1 MDKLKFEGI
10 ALYANMVTSFQHKKA
25 AEAKYT
31 LTVLLHRQLQ
41 APLIAQLDEIQ
52 TRLMNELCKGAPWR
66 SDMYTIYEVI
76 DDSYVKVPLSS
87 AMRYWSPMVNISR
100 ADGQSITPELDNE
113 VVGQLVVVSAS
124 AGSFGDPKETRSAIG
139 VRLYMNAVY
148 ATGNLSGVDMAA
160 FRGGLGETFDE
171 LAEMATV
178 SVYGAVTPA
187 PRDTAPPGLR
197 YDINGQPIPPVP
209 VTAPA
214 DYVPP
219 APVSSP
225 PVYAPPAPPAPP
237 ASLAASV
244 PPVYA
249 PPVPPVPPAP
259 PAPPVPANA
268 WPVDQNG
275 QPIPPAVP
283 ADPGLKFD

>member
-10 ALYANMVTSFQHKKA
+10 ALYANIVTPYQHKQAKDP
-25 AEAKYT
+25 KYT
-31 LTVLLHRQLQ
+31 LNVLLHRQLQ

-52 TRLMNELCKGAPWR
+52 TRYMNELCKGEPWP
-66 SDMYTIYEVI
+66 SSMYTIYDI
-76 DDSYVKVPLSS
+76 LDDSYVKVRLSS
-87 AMRYWSPMVNISR
+87 SMQYWSPMVNISR
-100 ADGQSITPELDNE
+100 ADNQSITPELDSE

-124 AGSFGDPKETRSAIG
+124 PGSFGSPSERASAIG

-148 ATGNLSGVDMAA
+148 VTGNPSGVDMAA
-160 FRGGLGETFDE
+160 FRGGLGETFNE
-171 LAEMATV
+171 LAEMATA
-178 SVYGAVTPA
+178 SVYGAVTSA

-209 VTAPA
+209 VAAPA
-214 DYVPP
+214 DYAPP
-219 APVSSP
+219 APVASP
-225 PVYAPPAPPAPP
+225 PVYAPPAPLAPP
-237 ASLAASV
+237 AAS
-244 PPVYA
+244 
-249 PPVPPVPPAP
+249 VPPAP
-259 PAPPVPANA
+259 PAPTNA

>member
-25 AEAKYT
+25 TEAKYT

-52 TRLMNELCKGAPWR
+52 TRLMNELCKGALWR

-160 FRGGLGETFDE
+160 FRGGLGETFNE
-171 LAEMATV
+171 LAEMATA

-209 VTAPA
+209 VAAPA

-219 APVSSP
+219 APP
-225 PVYAPPAPPAPP
+225 APVAAPPAYAPP

-249 PPVPPVPPAP
+249 PPVPPAP
-259 PAPPVPANA
+259 SAPPVPANA
-268 WPVDQNG
+268 WPVDHNG

>member
-10 ALYANMVTSFQHKKA
+10 ALYANMVTPYQHKQAKDP
-25 AEAKYT
+25 KYT
-31 LTVLLHRQLQ
+31 LNVLLHRQLQ

-52 TRLMNELCKGAPWR
+52 TRYMNELCKGEPWP
-66 SDMYTIYEVI
+66 SNMYTIYDI
-76 DDSYVKVPLSS
+76 LDDSYVKVRLSS
-87 AMRYWSPMVNISR
+87 SMQYWSPMVNISR
-100 ADGQSITPELDNE
+100 ADTQSITPELDSE

-124 AGSFGDPKETRSAIG
+124 PGSFGSPSERASAIG
-139 VRLYMNAVY
+139 VRLYMNAVSV
-148 ATGNLSGVDMAA
+148 TGNHSGVDMAA
-160 FRGGLGETFDE
+160 FRGGLGETFNE
-171 LAEMATV
+171 LAEMATT
-178 SVYGAVTPA
+178 SVYAGATAPPVAGQPA
-187 PRDTAPPGLR
+187 YAPPGLR

-209 VTAPA
+209 VAAPA

-219 APVSSP
+219 APPAPVAAP
-225 PVYAPPAPPAPP
+225 PVYAPPAPLAPP

-244 PPVYA
+244 PP
-249 PPVPPVPPAP
+249 AP
-259 PAPPVPANA
+259 PAPANA

>member
-10 ALYANMVTSFQHKKA
+10 ALYSNMVTSFQHEKA

-52 TRLMNELCKGAPWR
+52 IRLMNELCKGAPWR
-66 SDMYTIYEVI
+66 SDMFTIYEVV

-87 AMRYWSPMVNISR
+87 AMRYWSPMVNVNR
-100 ADGQSITPELDNE
+100 ADGQSITPDLDNE

-124 AGSFGDPKETRSAIG
+124 AGSFGSVKETRSAIG

-148 ATGNLSGVDMAA
+148 VTGNPSGVDMAA

-171 LAEMATV
+171 LAEMATA
-178 SVYGAVTPA
+178 SVYAGATA
-187 PRDTAPPGLR
+187 PHDTAPPALR
-197 YDINGQPIPPVP
+197 YDMNGHPIPP
-209 VTAPA
+209 APA
-214 DYVPP
+214 VG
-219 APVSSP
+219 S
-225 PVYAPPAPPAPP
+225 VYAPPAYAPAAPP
-237 ASLAASV
+237 A
-244 PPVYA
+244 YA
-249 PPVPPVPPAP
+249 PPVPPAP

>member
-148 ATGNLSGVDMAA
+148 VTGNLSGVDMAA
-160 FRGGLGETFDE
+160 FRGGLGDTFNE
-171 LAEMATV
+171 LAEMATA
-178 SVYGAVTPA
+178 SVYAGAAAPPVAGQPA
-187 PRDTAPPGLR
+187 YAPPG
-197 YDINGQPIPPVP
+197 QP
-209 VTAPA
+209 AYA
-214 DYVPP
+214 PP
-219 APVSSP
+219 APPVVGQPEPPVYAPSAHSVVGQPEP
-225 PVYAPPAPPAPP
+225 PVYAPPEPPSP
-237 ASLAASV
+237 L
-244 PPVYA
+244 PVNA
-249 PPVPPVPPAP
+249 
-259 PAPPVPANA
+259 ANA

>member
-10 ALYANMVTSFQHKKA
+10 ALYANMVTPYQHKQA
-25 AEAKYT
+25 NDPKYT
-31 LTVLLHRQLQ
+31 LNVLLHRQLQ

-52 TRLMNELCKGAPWR
+52 TRYMNELCKGEPWP
-66 SDMYTIYEVI
+66 SSMYTIYDVI
-76 DDSYVKVPLSS
+76 DDSYVKVRLSS
-87 AMRYWSPMVNISR
+87 SMQYWSPMVNISR
-100 ADGQSITPELDNE
+100 ADNQSITPELDSE

-124 AGSFGDPKETRSAIG
+124 PGSFGNPSEKLSTVG

-148 ATGNLSGVDMAA
+148 VTGNPSGVDMAA
-160 FRGGLGETFDE
+160 FRGGLGETFNE
-171 LAEMATV
+171 LAEMATA
-178 SVYGAVTPA
+178 SVYGAVPPA

-209 VTAPA
+209 VAA
-214 DYVPP
+214 SAGYVPP

-249 PPVPPVPPAP
+249 PPVPPAPPAP
-259 PAPPVPANA
+259 PAPANA
-268 WPVDQNG
+268 WPVDHNG

>member
-10 ALYANMVTSFQHKKA
+10 ALYANMVTPYQHKQA
-25 AEAKYT
+25 NEPKYT
-31 LTVLLHRQLQ
+31 LNVLLHRQLQ

-52 TRLMNELCKGAPWR
+52 TRYMNELCKGAPWP
-66 SDMYTIYEVI
+66 SSMYTIYDI
-76 DDSYVKVPLSS
+76 MDDSYVKVRLSS
-87 AMRYWSPMVNISR
+87 SMQYWSPMVNISR
-100 ADGQSITPELDNE
+100 ADNQSITPELDSE

-124 AGSFGDPKETRSAIG
+124 PGSFGNPSEKLSAIG

-148 ATGNLSGVDMAA
+148 VTGNPSGVDMAA
-160 FRGGLGETFDE
+160 FRGGLGETFNE
-171 LAEMATV
+171 LAEMATA
-178 SVYGAVTPA
+178 SVYAGA
-187 PRDTAPPGLR
+187 TAPPVA
-197 YDINGQPIPPVP
+197 GQPIPPVP
-209 VTAPA
+209 VAAPA
-214 DYVPP
+214 DYAPPAPP
-219 APVSSP
+219 APVASP
-225 PVYAPPAPPAPP
+225 PVYAPPAPLAPP

-249 PPVPPVPPAP
+249 PPVPPA
-259 PAPPVPANA
+259 PANA

>member
-10 ALYANMVTSFQHKKA
+10 ALYANMVTPYQHKQA
-25 AEAKYT
+25 NEPKYT
-31 LTVLLHRQLQ
+31 LNVLLHRQLQ

-52 TRLMNELCKGAPWR
+52 TRYMNELCKGEPWP
-66 SDMYTIYEVI
+66 SSMYTIYDI
-76 DDSYVKVPLSS
+76 LDDSYVKVRLSS
-87 AMRYWSPMVNISR
+87 SMQYWSPMVNISR
-100 ADGQSITPELDNE
+100 ADNQSITPELDSE

-124 AGSFGDPKETRSAIG
+124 PGSFGNLSEKLSTVG

-148 ATGNLSGVDMAA
+148 VTGNPSGVDMAA
-160 FRGGLGETFDE
+160 FRGGLGETFNE
-171 LAEMATV
+171 LAEMATA
-178 SVYGAVTPA
+178 SVYAGATA

-209 VTAPA
+209 VAAPA

-219 APVSSP
+219 APP
-225 PVYAPPAPPAPP
+225 APVVAPSAYAPPAPPVPP
-237 ASLAASV
+237 ASPV
-244 PPVYA
+244 PVVYA
-249 PPVPPVPPAP
+249 PPVPPAP

-268 WPVDQNG
+268 WPVDHNG

>member
-10 ALYANMVTSFQHKKA
+10 ALYSNMVTSFQHKKA

-66 SDMYTIYEVI
+66 SDMYTIYEVV
-76 DDSYVKVPLSS
+76 DESYVKVPLSS
-87 AMRYWSPMVNISR
+87 AMQYWSPMVNISR

-148 ATGNLSGVDMAA
+148 VTGNPSGVDMAA
-160 FRGGLGETFDE
+160 FRGGLGETFNE
-171 LAEMATV
+171 LAEMATA

-209 VTAPA
+209 MAAPA

-219 APVSSP
+219 APPAPVAAP
-225 PVYAPPAPPAPP
+225 PAYAPPAPLAPP

-249 PPVPPVPPAP
+249 PPVPPA
-259 PAPPVPANA
+259 PANA

>member
-10 ALYANMVTSFQHKKA
+10 ALYSNMVTSFQHEKA

-52 TRLMNELCKGAPWR
+52 IRLMNELCKGAPWR
-66 SDMYTIYEVI
+66 SDMFTIYEVV

-87 AMRYWSPMVNISR
+87 AMRYWSPMVNVNR
-100 ADGQSITPELDNE
+100 ADGQSITPDLDNE

-124 AGSFGDPKETRSAIG
+124 AGSFGSVKETRSAIG

-148 ATGNLSGVDMAA
+148 VTGNPSGVDMAA
-160 FRGGLGETFDE
+160 FRGGLGETFAE
-171 LAEMATV
+171 LAEMATA
-178 SVYGAVTPA
+178 SVYAGAV
-187 PRDTAPPGLR
+187 APPVA
-197 YDINGQPIPPVP
+197 GQ
-209 VTAPA
+209 
-214 DYVPP
+214 
-219 APVSSP
+219 
-225 PVYAPPAPPAPP
+225 PAPPA
-237 ASLAASV
+237 
-244 PPVYA
+244 YA
-249 PPVPPVPPAP
+249 PPVPSAPPAYAPPVPPAP

-275 QPIPPAVP
+275 QPIPPEVP

>member
-10 ALYANMVTSFQHKKA
+10 ALYSNMVTSFQHKKA

-66 SDMYTIYEVI
+66 SDMYTIYEVV
-76 DDSYVKVPLSS
+76 DESYVKVPLSS
-87 AMRYWSPMVNISR
+87 AMQYWSPMVNISR

-148 ATGNLSGVDMAA
+148 VTGNPSGVDMAA
-160 FRGGLGETFDE
+160 FRGGLGETFNE
-171 LAEMATV
+171 LAEMATA
-178 SVYGAVTPA
+178 SVYGAVT

-209 VTAPA
+209 VAAPA

-219 APVSSP
+219 APPAPVAAP
-225 PVYAPPAPPAPP
+225 PVYAPPAPLAPP

-249 PPVPPVPPAP
+249 PPVPPA
-259 PAPPVPANA
+259 PANA

>member
-171 LAEMATV
+171 LAEMATA

-187 PRDTAPPGLR
+187 PRDTAPPALR

-209 VTAPA
+209 VAA
-214 DYVPP
+214 SAGYVPP

-249 PPVPPVPPAP
+249 PPVPPAPPAP
-259 PAPPVPANA
+259 PAPANA
-268 WPVDQNG
+268 WPVDHNG

>member
-171 LAEMATV
+171 LAEMATA

-187 PRDTAPPGLR
+187 PRDTAPPGFR

-209 VTAPA
+209 AAAPA

-219 APVSSP
+219 APPVPVASP

-249 PPVPPVPPAP
+249 PPVPPAPPAP
-259 PAPPVPANA
+259 PAPANA
-268 WPVDQNG
+268 WPADHNG

>member
-10 ALYANMVTSFQHKKA
+10 ALYANMVTPYQHKQA
-25 AEAKYT
+25 NEPKYT
-31 LTVLLHRQLQ
+31 LNVLLHRQLQ

-52 TRLMNELCKGAPWR
+52 TRYMNELCKGAPWP
-66 SDMYTIYEVI
+66 SSMYTIYDI
-76 DDSYVKVPLSS
+76 MDDSYVKVRLSS
-87 AMRYWSPMVNISR
+87 SMQYWSPMVNISR
-100 ADGQSITPELDNE
+100 ADNQSITPELDSE

-124 AGSFGDPKETRSAIG
+124 PGSFGNPSEKLSAIG

-148 ATGNLSGVDMAA
+148 ATGNPSGVDMAA
-160 FRGGLGETFDE
+160 FRGGLGETFNE
-171 LAEMATV
+171 LAEMATA
-178 SVYGAVTPA
+178 SVYAGA
-187 PRDTAPPGLR
+187 TAPPVA
-197 YDINGQPIPPVP
+197 GQPIPPVP
-209 VTAPA
+209 VAAPA
-214 DYVPP
+214 DY
-219 APVSSP
+219 
-225 PVYAPPAPPAPP
+225 APPAPP

-249 PPVPPVPPAP
+249 PPVPPAPPAP
-259 PAPPVPANA
+259 PAPANA

>member
-10 ALYANMVTSFQHKKA
+10 ALYANMVTSFKHKKA
-25 AEAKYT
+25 VEAKYT

-52 TRLMNELCKGAPWR
+52 TRYMNELCKGEPWP
-66 SDMYTIYEVI
+66 SSMYTIYDI
-76 DDSYVKVPLSS
+76 LDDSYVKVRLSS
-87 AMRYWSPMVNISR
+87 SMQYWSPMVNISR
-100 ADGQSITPELDNE
+100 ADNQSITPELDSE

-124 AGSFGDPKETRSAIG
+124 PGSFGNLSEKLSTVG

-148 ATGNLSGVDMAA
+148 ATGNPSGVDMAA

-171 LAEMATV
+171 LAEMATA
-178 SVYGAVTPA
+178 SVYGAV
-187 PRDTAPPGLR
+187 APPAQPVA
-197 YDINGQPIPPVP
+197 GQPIPPVP
-209 VTAPA
+209 PAPA
-214 DYVPP
+214 Q
-219 APVSSP
+219 
-225 PVYAPPAPPAPP
+225 
-237 ASLAASV
+237 
-244 PPVYA
+244 PVYA
-249 PPVPPVPPAP
+249 PPVPPAPPAYAPPVPPAPPAYAPPVPPAPPAYAPPVP

>member
-10 ALYANMVTSFQHKKA
+10 ALYSNMVTSFQHEKA

-52 TRLMNELCKGAPWR
+52 TRLMNELCKGTPWR
-66 SDMYTIYEVI
+66 SDMYTIYEVV

-87 AMRYWSPMVNISR
+87 AMRYWSPMVNVNR
-100 ADGQSITPELDNE
+100 ADGQSITPDLDNE

-124 AGSFGDPKETRSAIG
+124 AGSFGSVKETRSAIG

-148 ATGNLSGVDMAA
+148 VTGNPSGVDMAA

-171 LAEMATV
+171 LAEMATA
-178 SVYGAVTPA
+178 SVYAGA
-187 PRDTAPPGLR
+187 TAPPV
-197 YDINGQPIPPVP
+197 YPVAGQ
-209 VTAPA
+209 
-214 DYVPP
+214 
-219 APVSSP
+219 S
-225 PVYAPPAPPAPP
+225 APPA
-237 ASLAASV
+237 
-244 PPVYA
+244 YA
-249 PPVPPVPPAP
+249 PPAP

-268 WPVDQNG
+268 WPVDQTG

>member
-10 ALYANMVTSFQHKKA
+10 ALYANMVTPYQHKQA
-25 AEAKYT
+25 RDPKYT
-31 LTVLLHRQLQ
+31 LNVLLHRQLQ

-52 TRLMNELCKGAPWR
+52 TRYMNELCKGAPWP
-66 SDMYTIYEVI
+66 SNMYTIYDI
-76 DDSYVKVPLSS
+76 MDDSYVKVRLSS
-87 AMRYWSPMVNISR
+87 SMQYWSPMVNISR
-100 ADGQSITPELDNE
+100 ADTQSITPELDSE

-124 AGSFGDPKETRSAIG
+124 PGSFGSPSERASAIG

-148 ATGNLSGVDMAA
+148 VTGNHSGVDMAA
-160 FRGGLGETFDE
+160 FRGGLGETFNE
-171 LAEMATV
+171 LAEMATT
-178 SVYGAVTPA
+178 SVYAGATAPPVAGQPA
-187 PRDTAPPGLR
+187 YAPPGLR

-209 VTAPA
+209 VAAPA

-219 APVSSP
+219 APPAPVAAP
-225 PVYAPPAPPAPP
+225 PVYAPPAPLAPP

-244 PPVYA
+244 PP
-249 PPVPPVPPAP
+249 AP
-259 PAPPVPANA
+259 PAPANA
-268 WPVDQNG
+268 WPVDQHG